1 MSTCPRPHR
10 SSRLRISSSTGRRL
24 ALSSRPFCLT
34 EDSPI
39 SWITNYRGLP
49 YELAPDGRLLLLQ
62 QTPRPPREEEPRMA
76 STHIR
81 RHLDHPDR
89 DTHTAATKE
98 LQALQDRLTEQQE
111 TNR

>member
-1 MSTCPRPHR
+1 
-10 SSRLRISSSTGRRL
+10 
-24 ALSSRPFCLT
+24 
-34 EDSPI
+34 
-39 SWITNYRGLP
+39 
-49 YELAPDGRLLLLQ
+49 
-62 QTPRPPREEEPRMA
+62 MA

-89 DTHTAATKE
+89 NAHTAVTEE

>member
-1 MSTCPRPHR
+1 
-10 SSRLRISSSTGRRL
+10 
-24 ALSSRPFCLT
+24 
-34 EDSPI
+34 
-39 SWITNYRGLP
+39 
-49 YELAPDGRLLLLQ
+49 
-62 QTPRPPREEEPRMA
+62 MA

>member
-1 MSTCPRPHR
+1 
-10 SSRLRISSSTGRRL
+10 
-24 ALSSRPFCLT
+24 
-34 EDSPI
+34 
-39 SWITNYRGLP
+39 
-49 YELAPDGRLLLLQ
+49 
-62 QTPRPPREEEPRMA
+62 MA

-89 DTHTAATKE
+89 DTHTAVTEE